1 MKLAMSWICYHIG
14 NITSLTLMRW
24 GYGYGFYNKV
34 MLLSS
39 DLDEHGKIWKD
50 VK

>member
-1 MKLAMSWICYHIG
+1 MKLTLSWICYQIG
-14 NITSLTLMRW
+14 DLVSLTLMRF

>member
-1 MKLAMSWICYHIG
+1 M
-14 NITSLTLMRW
+14 SLTLMRW

-39 DLDEHGKIWKD
+39 DLDKHGKIWKD
-50 VK
+50 AK

>member
-1 MKLAMSWICYHIG
+1 MKLALSWLLYHLGDIVSVT
-14 NITSLTLMRW
+14 IMRW